1 MKIVVVT
8 QYFYPEDFKVNDL
21 VKGFVERGHQVT
33 VLTGKPNYPFG
44 TIFKGYRQ
52 WGIQREWLF
61 GADVIRVPVI
71 PRGKGGSLA
80 LFVNYFS
87 FIFFS
92 CAYVLFHRLPADR
105 VFCWGTSPIL
115 QAYAGLV
122 LKHRQ
127 RVNASYWVQD
137 LWPESVEAT
146 GKKLGPRMQK
156 WLTKMVRQIYAS
168 MDTLFLQSPAFKQ
181 SVEEKGNF
189 KAKYVYAPNWAEDL
203 FLDKALINGEKH
215 KALMPKGFI
224 VMFAGNVGAA
234 QDFDAVVMAAAE
246 TKACAHIHW
255 VVVGDGRKRE
265 AAQRKVK
272 AMGLNGNVH
281 FLGRYPLEDMP
292 SLFVHADALL
302 VSLRDE
308 PIFALTIPSKTQSYM
323 AFGKPIVSMLNGIG
337 NEVIETAECG
347 LTAPASDY
355 QALAKN
361 VLRLSEMS
369 AQQLEAMGE
378 NGKRYYLAHFQKE
391 KVIDTIVSNL

>member
-52 WGIQREWLF
+52 WGIQRERLF

-92 CAYVLFHRLPADR
+92 CAYVLFHRLPADK

-137 LWPESVEAT
+137 LWP
-146 GKKLGPRMQK
+146 
-156 WLTKMVRQIYAS
+156 
-168 MDTLFLQSPAFKQ
+168 
-181 SVEEKGNF
+181 
-189 KAKYVYAPNWAEDL
+189 
-203 FLDKALINGEKH
+203 
-215 KALMPKGFI
+215 
-224 VMFAGNVGAA
+224 
-234 QDFDAVVMAAAE
+234 
-246 TKACAHIHW
+246 
-255 VVVGDGRKRE
+255 
-265 AAQRKVK
+265 
-272 AMGLNGNVH
+272 
-281 FLGRYPLEDMP
+281 
-292 SLFVHADALL
+292 
-302 VSLRDE
+302 
-308 PIFALTIPSKTQSYM
+308 
-323 AFGKPIVSMLNGIG
+323 
-337 NEVIETAECG
+337 
-347 LTAPASDY
+347 
-355 QALAKN
+355 
-361 VLRLSEMS
+361 
-369 AQQLEAMGE
+369 
-378 NGKRYYLAHFQKE
+378 
-391 KVIDTIVSNL
+391 

>member
-1 MKIVVVT
+1 
-8 QYFYPEDFKVNDL
+8 
-21 VKGFVERGHQVT
+21 
-33 VLTGKPNYPFG
+33 
-44 TIFKGYRQ
+44 
-52 WGIQREWLF
+52 
-61 GADVIRVPVI
+61 
-71 PRGKGGSLA
+71 
-80 LFVNYFS
+80 
-87 FIFFS
+87 
-92 CAYVLFHRLPADR
+92 
-105 VFCWGTSPIL
+105 
-115 QAYAGLV
+115 
-122 LKHRQ
+122 
-127 RVNASYWVQD
+127 
-137 LWPESVEAT
+137 
-146 GKKLGPRMQK
+146 
-156 WLTKMVRQIYAS
+156 
-168 MDTLFLQSPAFKQ
+168 
-181 SVEEKGNF
+181 
-189 KAKYVYAPNWAEDL
+189 
-203 FLDKALINGEKH
+203 
-215 KALMPKGFI
+215 MPKGFI

-265 AAQRKVK
+265 AAQRKVN